1 MARNIGV
8 ATWKCSCALARL
20 YFEKSNY
27 VVIAD
32 QIEQYWKH
40 CELNSN
46 MSANVR
52 KDQGWKRI
60 EMIRKMHPEL
70 DLSQRRIA
78 VCWFRF
84 GFLLQS
90 RGVSLSDRFL
100 KNYAWWRKMSS
111 TELGGT
117 TIQWRAAKALR
128 NGDPELLSYPLD
140 YFLHAP
146 NLEDISADIEVK
158 LIHDIAEKISAA
170 GRKKETTADHVGKH
184 ALQLIGE
191 KIKEAATGAKI
202 RGLTS
207 TKEKGRYICHL
218 SRREL
223 ADNLYKKF
231 SVLKRQFKVSVI
243 ARAVGDFAACS
254 RPWTK

>member
-1 MARNIGV
+1 MDSNIGV
-8 ATWKCSCALARL
+8 ATWKCSRALARM
-20 YFEKSNY
+20 YFENSDY
-27 VVIAD
+27 AVIAN

-40 CELNSN
+40 GELDSN
-46 MSANVR
+46 MSANAH
-52 KDQGWKRI
+52 KDEGWKRI

-70 DLSQRRIA
+70 DLSQRRSA

-100 KNYAWWRKMSS
+100 KNYARWRKMSS

-117 TIQWRAAKALR
+117 TVQLKTEKTVWNDKSKR
-128 NGDPELLSYPLD
+128 LSYPLD

-146 NLEDISADIEVK
+146 NLEDISAEIEVK